1 MNSMIWQPVNPDAT
15 NMAKFM
21 RFAGTTQHHQFHDY
35 QSLYTWSIQ
44 EPALFWKTL
53 ADYFNLT
60 FSTSPEH
67 ILIEGNNLMDAR
79 WFEGATFN
87 FAEKLL
93 QRDDDHPALISINEA
108 GKREVLN
115 FHQLR
120 EQVANVAQGMR
131 LHGIQAGDRV
141 AGVLCDGA
149 HAIIA
154 MLATTSLGAIWSSC
168 SPDFGAEAII
178 DRFSQIEPKL
188 LFICDGYTY
197 QGKPYIIKSK
207 IDALINALPTL
218 KKCIICPNLPEQKV
232 DIISDTI
239 TSWDAFLIPE
249 SPLTF
254 SAFPFNHPLYILF
267 SSGTTGQPKCILHSA
282 GGTLLQHLKELGLHS
297 NLSQDD
303 TLFFYTTCGWMMWNW
318 MVSALALGTT
328 LVLYDGSPIFP
339 NHDRLFKII
348 EQEKV
353 NVFGTSAKYLAS
365 IEHVNLHP
373 NQSICFNT
381 LRCILSTG
389 SPLLP
394 TQYDFVKTHISDAV
408 QLSSISG
415 GTDIISCFA
424 LGNPMS
430 PVYRGELQCLGLGMK
445 VDIYN
450 EQGESIRESI
460 GELVCTAPFPSM
472 PIGFWNDSHK
482 IKYKQAYFER
492 FPGVW
497 AHGDFAEITEHQ
509 GLIIHG
515 RSDAT
520 LNPGGVRIG
529 TAEIYRQ
536 LEKMPE
542 IVDSVVIGQNWHD
555 DTRIILFVVLAPNI
569 ELTESLASKIR
580 QTLRI
585 SASPRHV
592 PAKIIAVPDI
602 PRTMNGKT
610 VEIAVRQA
618 VHGQTVVQIS
628 SLANPETL
636 SYFKNRQELAVD

>member
-1 MNSMIWQPVNPDAT
+1 MNSMIWQPLNPMAT

-21 RFAGTTQHHQFHDY
+21 HIAANTHHQQFHDY

-44 EPALFWKTL
+44 KPALFWKTL
-53 ADYFNLT
+53 ADYFNLPFT
-60 FSTSPEH
+60 TPPAH
-67 ILIEGNNLMDAR
+67 ILIDQGDMMNAR

-87 FAEKLL
+87 FAEALL
-93 QRDDDHPALISINEA
+93 KRDDNHPALISINER
-108 GKREVLN
+108 GQREVLS

-120 EQVANVAQGMR
+120 VQVANIAHGMKH
-131 LHGIQAGDRV
+131 HGVQAGDRV

-154 MLATTSLGAIWSSC
+154 MLATASLGAIWSSC

-178 DRFSQIEPKL
+178 DRLTQIEPKL

-197 QGKPYIIKSK
+197 QGKPYLIQSK

-218 KKCIICPNLPEQKV
+218 KQCIICPNLSEQKPNLLNN
-232 DIISDTI
+232 TL
-239 TSWDAFLIPE
+239 SWDAFLIPD
-249 SPLTF
+249 SALTF
-254 SAFPFNHPLYILF
+254 TAFPFGHPLYILF
-267 SSGTTGQPKCILHSA
+267 SSGTTGKPKCILHSA

-297 NLSQDD
+297 NLSQND

-328 LVLYDGSPIFP
+328 LVLYDGSPVFP
-339 NHDRLFKII
+339 NPEHLFKIL

-365 IEHVNLHP
+365 IEHANIHP
-373 NQSICFNT
+373 NQTHTFPH

-394 TQYDFVKTHISDAV
+394 TQYDFVKTHISDSI
-408 QLSSISG
+408 QLASISG

-445 VDIYN
+445 VEIYN
-450 EQGESIRESI
+450 EQGASIHEAI

-472 PIGFWNDSHK
+472 PIGFWNDPHK

-536 LEKMPE
+536 LEKIPE
-542 IVDSVVIGQNWHD
+542 IIDSVVIGQDWHD
-555 DTRIILFVVLAPNI
+555 DTRIILFVILTPTT
-569 ELTESLASKIR
+569 ELTASLESKIR
-580 QTLRI
+580 QTLRTN
-585 SASPRHV
+585 ASPRHV

-610 VEIAVRQA
+610 VEIAVKQV
-618 VHGQTVVQIS
+618 VHGQAVLQLS

-636 SYFKNRQELAVD
+636 NYFKNRQELLID